1 MFCFIYKF
9 RSFSLREVFFY
20 VNQQNTTRLVEVFPA
35 RSGDPSCWMWILFMI
50 NVELFPVDNFLTDQ
64 STEYV
69 ELFSVDSFPEEP
81 MS

>member
-1 MFCFIYKF
+1 
-9 RSFSLREVFFY
+9 
-20 VNQQNTTRLVEVFPA
+20 
-35 RSGDPSCWMWILFMI
+35 MI